1 MSIRENTSLAH
12 LEVLTRN
19 GLLSPAAEN
28 AAVAQMVDT
37 LRIKVGS
44 VEDPVQ
50 TLSGGNQQKVVIAKW
65 LMAQPRVLLLNDPTR
80 GIDVA
85 TKQEIYVLL
94 RQLASQGVA
103 ILLYST
109 DYEELIGLADRV
121 LIMYEGRIA
130 RTLTG
135 EEITEQ
141 EIVASALN
149 MSLSSTEPE
158 TVE

>member
-1 MSIRENTSLAH
+1 
-12 LEVLTRN
+12 
-19 GLLSPAAEN
+19 
-28 AAVAQMVDT
+28 VDQ
-37 LRIKVGS
+37 LRIKLGS
-44 VEDPVQ
+44 VEDAVQ

-85 TKQEIYVLL
+85 TKQEIYLLL

-121 LIMYEGRIA
+121 AIMDEGRIA
-130 RTLTG
+130 RTLHG
-135 EEITEQ
+135 EEINEHA
-141 EIVASALN
+141 IVASSLN
-149 MSLSSTEPE
+149 VSLAPATAEAGA
-158 TVE
+158 